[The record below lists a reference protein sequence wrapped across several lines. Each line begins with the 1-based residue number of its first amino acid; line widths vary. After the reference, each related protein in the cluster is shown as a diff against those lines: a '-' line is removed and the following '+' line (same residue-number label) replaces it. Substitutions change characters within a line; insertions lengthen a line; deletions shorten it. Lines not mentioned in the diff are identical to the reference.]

1 MSTSRYQKH
10 IKLKGFGKEAQ
21 DKLANAKVLIIGAGG
36 LGTPA
41 AQYLNGVG
49 IGTIGIMDQDI
60 IDESNLARQTLYC
73 PKDIGKAKTDSLIS
87 WLHQQNPETQLIN
100 LRKYLTP
107 ENALETIAGFDL
119 VVDAS
124 DNFGTRYLVNDACVI
139 LGKPFI
145 YGAIHDFEGQI
156 SVLNH
161 EDGPTYRCLFPESS
175 QNQMIPNCDEN
186 GVLGILPGLIGTY
199 QALEAIKVITGI
211 GEPLVGKLMIVDTLG
226 QSHLKIGV
234 PCKSE
239 NKAIDK
245 LKANYGQNVCVAS
258 MDYSELS
265 SVDFLEKL
273 RTEETF
279 QLVDVR
285 SKTEFE
291 QNHLDQAINIPILEI
306 NGRKEEFKSE
316 KELILICQ
324 SGKRSQQ
331 AAIILKAHF
340 PNTNIFNVQG
350 GMNAVRSGKVEVGGG
365 K

>member
-1 MSTSRYQKH
+1 MSAYRYQKH
-10 IKLKGFGKEAQ
+10 IKLKGFGEEAQ
-21 DKLANAKVLIIGAGG
+21 NKLANAKILIIGAGG

-41 AQYLNGVG
+41 AQYLNGMGV
-49 IGTIGIMDQDI
+49 GTIGIMDQDLI
-60 IDESNLARQTLYC
+60 EESNLARQTLYC
-73 PKDIGKAKTDSLIS
+73 PKDIGKAKTDTLIS
-87 WLHQQNPETQLIN
+87 WLHQQNPDTRLIN
-100 LRKYLTP
+100 LKEYINP

-119 VVDAS
+119 IVDAS
-124 DNFGTRYLVNDACVI
+124 DNFGTRYLVNDACII
-139 LGKPFI
+139 LDKPFI
-145 YGAIHDFEGQI
+145 YGAIHDFEGQV
-156 SVLNH
+156 SVLNYK
-161 EDGPTYRCLFPESS
+161 DGPTYRCLFPESS

-186 GVLGILPGLIGTY
+186 GVLGVLPGLIGTY

-234 PCKSE
+234 PCNPE

-245 LKANYGQNVCVAS
+245 LKADYGQAVCAV
-258 MDYSELS
+258 DLGYTELS
-265 SVDFLEKL
+265 PEGLLERLGKKDS
-273 RTEETF
+273 F

-291 QNHLDQAINIPILEI
+291 QDHLDQAINIPLQEI
-306 NGRKEEFKSE
+306 HERKEEFKSE

-331 AAIILKAHF
+331 AAMMLKEIF
-340 PNTNIFNVQG
+340 PNAPIFNVQG
-350 GMNAVRSGKVEVGGG
+350 GMNAVRSTKVVVGGG